1 MISEAREKYW
11 NFVRYEDGPSLKE
24 RRPILYEL
32 EKQLG
37 SSVNTTR
44 IIGVLLRR
52 GFYSCDI
59 ATMDDLKE
67 AVKTI
72 ENYRGPYTKGISQE
86 NLELV
91 KMFIEM
97 YEAA

>member
-11 NFVRYEDGPSLKE
+11 NYRRYKDGPSLKE

-37 SSVNTTR
+37 SSKGTTYIINTLERKR
-44 IIGVLLRR
+44 ICR
-52 GFYSCDI
+52 GDI
-59 ATMDDLKE
+59 ATVNDLKE
-67 AVKTI
+67 AVKTV
-72 ENYRGPYTKGISQE
+72 KGLSQE
-86 NLELV
+86 SIALLR
-91 KMFIEM
+91 MFINM

>member
-11 NFVRYEDGPSLKE
+11 NYRRYEDGPSLKE

-37 SSVNTTR
+37 SSKGTTY
-44 IIGVLLRR
+44 IISTLERKGTCR
-52 GFYSCDI
+52 CDI
-59 ATMDDLKE
+59 ATVNDLKE
-67 AVKTI
+67 AVKTV
-72 ENYRGPYTKGISQE
+72 KGLSQE
-86 NLELV
+86 SIELV
-91 KMFIEM
+91 KMFINM

>member
-11 NFVRYEDGPSLKE
+11 NYRRYKDGPSLKE

-37 SSVNTTR
+37 SSKGTTYVINILER
-44 IIGVLLRR
+44 KGICCG
-52 GFYSCDI
+52 DI
-59 ATMDDLKE
+59 ATVNDLKE
-67 AVKTI
+67 AVKTV
-72 ENYRGPYTKGISQE
+72 KGLSQE
-86 NLELV
+86 SIELV
-91 KMFIEM
+91 KMFINM

>member
-11 NFVRYEDGPSLKE
+11 NYRRYEDGPSLKE

-37 SSVNTTR
+37 SSKGTTYMINILER
-44 IIGVLLRR
+44 KGSYC
-52 GFYSCDI
+52 GDI
-59 ATMDDLKE
+59 ATVNELKE
-67 AVKTI
+67 SVKTV
-72 ENYRGPYTKGISQE
+72 KGMSQE
-86 NLELV
+86 SIELV
-91 KMFIEM
+91 KMFINM

>member
-11 NFVRYEDGPSLKE
+11 NYRRYEDGPSLKE

-37 SSVNTTR
+37 SSRGTTY
-44 IIGVLLRR
+44 IISTLERKSSYR
-52 GFYSCDI
+52 GDI
-59 ATMDDLKE
+59 ATVNDLKE
-67 AVKTI
+67 AVKTV
-72 ENYRGPYTKGISQE
+72 KGLSQE
-86 NLELV
+86 SIALLR
-91 KMFIEM
+91 MFINM